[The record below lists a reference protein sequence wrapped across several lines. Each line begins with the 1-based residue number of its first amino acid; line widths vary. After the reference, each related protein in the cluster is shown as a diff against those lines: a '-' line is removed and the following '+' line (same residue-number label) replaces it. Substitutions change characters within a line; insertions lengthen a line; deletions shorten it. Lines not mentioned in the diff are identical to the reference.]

1 MSSNGLMEWGS
12 DHCTLLFMSLQD
24 LDTLLQQRHN
34 EQDLAQQLSEP
45 VSVET
50 LIQLGR
56 ERGLSITEDD
66 VISAQL
72 REDSD
77 APSAELQKRMADESR
92 RLRHFIQG

>member
-1 MSSNGLMEWGS
+1 
-12 DHCTLLFMSLQD
+12 MSLQD
-24 LDTLLQQRHN
+24 LDTLLQQRLE
-34 EQDLAQQLSEP
+34 EQELAKRLSEP

-50 LIQLGR
+50 LIELGR
-56 ERGLSITEDD
+56 QRGLSITEAD

-77 APSAELQKRMADESR
+77 APSAELQRRMAEESR

>member
-1 MSSNGLMEWGS
+1 MLPS
-12 DHCTLLFMSLQD
+12 MSLQD
-24 LDTLLQQRHN
+24 LDTLLHRRHE
-34 EQDLAQQLSEP
+34 EQELAKRLSEP

-50 LIQLGR
+50 LIELGR
-56 ERGLSITEDD
+56 QRGLSITEND

-77 APSAELQKRMADESR
+77 APSADLQRRMADESR

>member
-1 MSSNGLMEWGS
+1 MLPS
-12 DHCTLLFMSLQD
+12 MSLQD
-24 LDTLLQQRHN
+24 LDTLLQRRHQ
-34 EQDLAQQLSEP
+34 EQELAKRLSEP

-50 LIQLGR
+50 LIELGR
-56 ERGLSITEDD
+56 QRGLSITEND

-77 APSAELQKRMADESR
+77 APSADLQRRMADESR

>member
-1 MSSNGLMEWGS
+1 MLPS
-12 DHCTLLFMSLQD
+12 MSLQD
-24 LDTLLQQRHN
+24 LDTLLQRRYE
-34 EQDLAQQLSEP
+34 EQELAKRLSEP

-50 LIQLGR
+50 LIELGR
-56 ERGLSITEDD
+56 QRGLSITEND

-77 APSAELQKRMADESR
+77 APSADLQRRMADESR